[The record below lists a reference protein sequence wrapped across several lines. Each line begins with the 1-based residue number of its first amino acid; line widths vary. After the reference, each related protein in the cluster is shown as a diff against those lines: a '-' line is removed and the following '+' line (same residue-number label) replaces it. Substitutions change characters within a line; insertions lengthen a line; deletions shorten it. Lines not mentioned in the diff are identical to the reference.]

1 MQKDVI
7 YIDTEDDI
15 TAVIGKI
22 KDSPQKII
30 ALVPPSRL
38 GALQS
43 AVNLK
48 LAQRAAEQEGKRIV
62 IITGNQALATLAA
75 SAHIPTARTLQ
86 SRPEMAEVPALEVDD
101 EDIIDGSQVEAEPAT
116 TPDGATPSDMSQ
128 SPDSTRQTPEKEPDS
143 AASDLKKKVKVPDFN
158 KMRKKLLI
166 GGGVAVILILFL
178 VWAIFFAPSATIKIV
193 ARASDAALS
202 TQVTLSN
209 SLQTSLRDGTIK
221 TTAKTTTK
229 NIAIDFT
236 ATGKKDVGE
245 KATGVVRFTPS
256 TFAVIRDGA
265 TIPSGTMISTSG
277 GLQFTT
283 NESVSFS
290 KDSPGSELMR
300 GKTVKVTAAASGQKY
315 NGVSGSGHGP
325 SDFSVMFTE
334 STSGG
339 TDKTI
344 TVVQK
349 SDVEQ
354 AQNKMSSSLDADSV
368 KKELS
373 SQFGGDD
380 VVLQDA
386 FQEDKSGVKPTIAI
400 GEEASEGKV
409 QLAGSV
415 KYSLF
420 GIEKNEANTF
430 LDDYFKQQIDGKANQ
445 QVYSNGL
452 NKLSITNVS
461 ARNDG
466 YTANMTT
473 NGKIGPKINSDEL
486 KNFAKGKRYSEI
498 RSHVEEVE
506 GVESADVSF
515 SPFWVQAAP
524 NNTDKITVKFDVN
537 E

>member
-15 TAVIGKI
+15 TAVVGKI
-22 KDSPQKII
+22 KASPQKII

-48 LAQRAAEQEGKRIV
+48 LIQRAADQEGKRIV
-62 IITGNQALATLAA
+62 IITGNQALAALAA

-101 EDIIDGSQVEAEPAT
+101 EDVIDGSQVEAEPAT
-116 TPDGATPSDMSQ
+116 TPSEETTPDAAQ
-128 SPDSTRQTPEKEPDS
+128 SPKSSEGSSGKKPGS
-143 AASDLKKKVKVPDFN
+143 AAADLKKKVKVPDFK

-166 GGGVAVILILFL
+166 GGCVAVLLIVFL

-193 ARASDAALS
+193 ARTSDAALN
-202 TQVTLSN
+202 TQVTLGN
-209 SLQTSLRDGTIK
+209 SLQTSLREGTIK
-221 TTAKTTTK
+221 TVAKTTTK

-245 KATGVVRFTPS
+245 KATGTVRFTPS
-256 TFAVIRDGA
+256 TFAVMRDGA
-265 TIPSGTMISTSG
+265 TIPSGTTISTSS

-283 NESVSFS
+283 NESVTFD
-290 KDSPGSELMR
+290 KDSPGSELVR
-300 GKTVKVTAAASGQKY
+300 GKTVKVTAVASGQKY
-315 NGVSGSGHGP
+315 NGVSGSGNGP
-325 SDFSVMFTE
+325 SDFLVSFAE

-354 AQNKMSSSLDADSV
+354 AQNKMSSSLDSDNI
-368 KKELS
+368 KKELA
-373 SQFGGDD
+373 SQFGNGDI
-380 VVLQDA
+380 VLQDA

-400 GEEASEGKV
+400 GDEASEGKA
-409 QLAGSV
+409 QLAGPV

-430 LDDYFKQQIDGKANQ
+430 LDEYFKQQIDGKANQ
-445 QVYSNGL
+445 QVHSNGL
-452 NKLSITNVS
+452 SKVSITNVS
-461 ARNDG
+461 ARDGG

-473 NGKIGPKINSDEL
+473 NGKIGPKIDSNEL
-486 KNFAKGKRYSEI
+486 KDFAKGKRYSEI